1 MSISKSSEIIVRL
14 KQITA
19 TSTDSGLSE
28 RLGVSPQTLSSWK
41 GRERLPYS
49 ICIDLADEY
58 GISLDWL
65 LTGRGPMQRAAVLDQ
80 GPLPPSQPAEQQL
93 LGIFRAL
100 TAADQL
106 FVQQIA
112 LERKRLRDLEL
123 RVESLYQ
130 ASGCVP
136 NS

>member
-1 MSISKSSEIIVRL
+1 MSISKASEIIVRL

-49 ICIDLADEY
+49 ICVDLADQY
-58 GISLDWL
+58 GICLDWL
-65 LTGRGPMQRAAVLDQ
+65 LTGLGPMQRAAVLDQ
-80 GPLPPSQPAEQQL
+80 GLSPSSQPGEQQL

-130 ASGCVP
+130 ASDCVP
-136 NS
+136 NA